1 MTNIKYKALWKL
13 FVGKYKIIFY
23 PRILG
28 GKQARKSFSNSS
40 LSNLPP
46 PTVLPP
52 QSHTQIILW
61 SHCRIDFLRCD
72 LLSVGIQIRYKY
84 SAAVG
89 NIYFSSTV
97 GGKILSVDI
106 FPDGLL
112 SVNTLHL
119 WSPSTRWRATSP
131 LLQPRETDCQLNCLK
146 QRTIYTHLE
155 AGMLDDVRQSSPW
168 PLWCICLMNCQLHRT
183 ISVCSEKLL
192 GTVWSNDQAAQSQN
206 LWSVIIPHHLLR

>member
-13 FVGKYKIIFY
+13 FVEKCKITCNS
-23 PRILG
+23 RIQG
-28 GKQARKSFSNSS
+28 GKQARKSFSNST

-61 SHCRIDFLRCD
+61 SHCRIGFLRCD

-131 LLQPRETDCQLNCLK
+131 LVQPPDRLSTQLLAAENHLYAFGSRDARWCETIISLAPLV
-146 QRTIYTHLE
+146 HL
-155 AGMLDDVRQSSPW
+155 LDELS
-168 PLWCICLMNCQLHRT
+168 T
-183 ISVCSEKLL
+183 
-192 GTVWSNDQAAQSQN
+192 AQN
-206 LWSVIIPHHLLR
+206 NFRMFGKATWHSVI

>member
-40 LSNLPP
+40 LNNLPP

-119 WSPSTRWRATSP
+119 WSPSARWRATSP
-131 LLQPRETDCQLNCLK
+131 LLQPPDRLSTQLLAAENHRYAFGSRDARWCETIISL
-146 QRTIYTHLE
+146 
-155 AGMLDDVRQSSPW
+155 A
-168 PLWCICLMNCQLHRT
+168 PL
-183 ISVCSEKLL
+183 V
-192 GTVWSNDQAAQSQN
+192 
-206 LWSVIIPHHLLR
+206 HLLDELSTAK